1 MQFKNSC
8 GIISFVKYDLEVNEL
23 PNIKSA
29 KKRVKV
35 ISTKTLRNQMIKT
48 NIKTLVKKFEGF
60 VAKSDK
66 ENAILSFKAAVK
78 KIDQAVAK
86 GVMHK
91 NTAARKKSQLSNA
104 LNNIA

>member
-1 MQFKNSC
+1 M
-8 GIISFVKYDLEVNEL
+8 

-48 NIKTLVKKFEGF
+48 NIKTLIKKFEGF

-66 ENAILSFKAAVK
+66 ENAILSFKSAVK